1 MKGLIYRILVI
12 TKKQLIY
19 GTVLIGAFIILGML
33 FGASYRFGNL
43 KIIMLILDPDFSA
56 DDIQKSI
63 EGIAN
68 AMVFMVLM
76 GIITVMGQGL
86 TTVTE
91 DCKTKWKS
99 YAHTLPVTPRQTA
112 AATYILLIIE
122 YAVSFVIFL
131 LSAVMIN
138 GFFGLSLTMKNIGNY
153 SITMLVAL
161 IVVLILYNIALR
173 FDGEQKAF
181 LILLCSVYA
190 AIIIIMVAV
199 ALLYDKLPEHI
210 IKPIV
215 NTLTAAFKMFRKTM
229 FLFPVY
235 SAAVI
240 ALCFRRSV
248 KLIERREK

>member
-19 GTVLIGAFIILGML
+19 GAVLIAAFIILGLL

-43 KIIMLILDPDFSA
+43 KLIMLILEPDSSA
-56 DDIQKSI
+56 DDIQNSI
-63 EGIAN
+63 KGIAN

-91 DCKTKWKS
+91 DYKTKWNS
-99 YAHTLPVTPRQTA
+99 FAYTLPVTPRQTA

-138 GFFGLSLTMKNIGNY
+138 RFFGLSLTMKNIGNY
-153 SITMLVAL
+153 SMTMLGAL
-161 IVVLILYNIALR
+161 IVVLILYNISLR
-173 FDGEQKAF
+173 FGGEQKAI
-181 LILLCSVYA
+181 LILLCSVYV
-190 AIIIIMVAV
+190 AIIVIMAAV
-199 ALLYDKLPEHI
+199 AALHDKIPEYI
-210 IKPIV
+210 LKPIV
-215 NTLTAAFKMFRKTM
+215 NTLIAAFIMFRKTM

-235 SAAVI
+235 SAAAI
-240 ALCFRRSV
+240 ALCFHRSV
-248 KLIERREK
+248 ELIERREK

>member
-19 GTVLIGAFIILGML
+19 GAVLIGAFIILGML

-43 KIIMLILDPDFSA
+43 KIIMLILDPDYSA
-56 DDIQKSI
+56 EDIQKSI
-63 EGIAN
+63 EGIAD
-68 AMVFMVLM
+68 AMVFMVLI
-76 GIITVMGQGL
+76 GIITVMGQGM

-91 DCKTKWKS
+91 DYKTKWKS

-131 LSAVMIN
+131 LSAVTIN

-153 SITMLVAL
+153 SMTMLGAL
-161 IVVLILYNIALR
+161 TVVLILYNIALR
-173 FDGEQKAF
+173 FDGEQKAI

-190 AIIIIMVAV
+190 VIMVIMVAV
-199 ALLYDKLPEHI
+199 AVLNGKIPEHI
-210 IKPIV
+210 RQPIV
-215 NTLTAAFKMFRKTM
+215 DMLTEAFKMFRKTM
-229 FLFPVY
+229 FLFPAY

-240 ALCFRRSV
+240 ALCFHRSV